1 MRCYFSRA
9 SLNSVPLFVSRSS
22 PCKPGSEKIQ
32 EVLGRN
38 DVKVLVKAVGFHV
51 PDAASGSAPDLS
63 AGHDAMFTKCR
74 SGYGGEKRKEKEG
87 NRNAGCFADGFACLP
102 ACLPACLSVSFP
114 SPRIAL
120 ELLTERD
127 KALEKMH
134 RERSQ
139 SNRRYGGGAAATDEN
154 FCSHCKR
161 KIESG
166 RRRLFT
172 GPTQGKSRRPS
183 LAQHDTMANIIMYSV
198 CTSAVCTGDWQ
209 APPGEYRYCC
219 GVCEGFQLCTDCFD
233 RHEQGNDQRMH
244 FKVCTNAW
252 QT

>member
-1 MRCYFSRA
+1 
-9 SLNSVPLFVSRSS
+9 
-22 PCKPGSEKIQ
+22 
-32 EVLGRN
+32 
-38 DVKVLVKAVGFHV
+38 
-51 PDAASGSAPDLS
+51 
-63 AGHDAMFTKCR
+63 
-74 SGYGGEKRKEKEG
+74 
-87 NRNAGCFADGFACLP
+87 
-102 ACLPACLSVSFP
+102 
-114 SPRIAL
+114 
-120 ELLTERD
+120 
-127 KALEKMH
+127 MH

-183 LAQHDTMANIIMYSV
+183 LSQHDTMANIIMYSV

-252 QT
+252 QTQHMHTYVPLCLESHVYNINTTTKQALSLSTLRPTPW